1 MENEKR
7 EFRQENVKPHF
18 MQRLA
23 GGIIDI
29 CLILLSFW
37 GLHTLLLKTPIA
49 NSFNS
54 YRHDALVILD
64 NYKLES
70 GYGEKIY
77 ITDENKRELEDYLSY
92 EEKVD
97 NETKTYVVKEKGNA
111 TKEEYESYTTM
122 VKESDEYKSANFNMR
137 LMNYLI
143 ILLSGGVVEILFLFI
158 IPLLNKRRATLG
170 EIFSEQ
176 GLFSIKYEEY
186 ARWYHLL
193 IRFLFIFIF
202 ESALPYLFLDIY
214 SFIVMPVLFLIIASI
229 GSKGRNLHDLISRT
243 MKIDK
248 KSYAPLVPEDV

>member
-1 MENEKR
+1 MFKR
-7 EFRQENVKPHF
+7 
-18 MQRLA
+18 
-23 GGIIDI
+23 
-29 CLILLSFW
+29 
-37 GLHTLLLKTPIA
+37 
-49 NSFNS
+49 
-54 YRHDALVILD
+54 
-64 NYKLES
+64 
-70 GYGEKIY
+70 KIY
-77 ITDENKRELEDYLSY
+77 NRLIDWKNESKGRTALLIEGARRIGKSTVV
-92 EEKVD
+92 EEF
-97 NETKTYVVKEKGNA
+97 A
-111 TKEEYESYTTM
+111 KEEYESYTTK
-122 VKESDEYKSANFNMR
+122 VKESDDYKSANFNMR

-202 ESALPYLFLDIY
+202 ESALPYLFLDFY

-248 KSYAPLVPEDV
+248 KSYTPLVPEDI